1 MGKDTRMHDDLY
13 IRLQDRSLELIEALL
28 SADGEE
34 LSLDE
39 LIAVEY
45 FIEQIGG
52 LENAQMAIQ
61 ALKEI
66 EEAA

>member
-1 MGKDTRMHDDLY
+1 MHDDLY